1 MSDHPFVDLAGQ
13 VGRIFV
19 LAMAIAAFVA
29 VPLLLVGGLLGLL
42 LLATMV
48 FTWLAFVQLARAL
61 ASRSFHEPVWRTGLR
76 GNPVLIG
83 MLAAA
88 LALQLAVVYLPFAQE
103 IFGTTALTLGQL
115 AVGFG
120 LALAILVLMEIEKAL
135 RGRSTPSASERRQLA
150 ADLV

>member
-1 MSDHPFVDLAGQ
+1 
-13 VGRIFV
+13 
-19 LAMAIAAFVA
+19 
-29 VPLLLVGGLLGLL
+29 
-42 LLATMV
+42 
-48 FTWLAFVQLARAL
+48 VQLARARQL
-61 ASRSFHEPVWRTGLR
+61 LVHEPVWRTGLR

-135 RGRSTPSASERRQLA
+135 RGRSTPSAPERRQLA